1 MWALKETG
9 LRQVVGEGNSGCTMA
24 QRPMWQKLGEVA
36 MCGQTQFLGRAL
48 ALGQVCGGPG
58 SGVALGRVV

>member
-1 MWALKETG
+1 M
-9 LRQVVGEGNSGCTMA
+9 VGEGNSGCTMA
-24 QRPMWQKLGEVA
+24 QRPMWQKPGEVA

-58 SGVALGRVV
+58 FGVAVGRVV